1 MGGGREEVKVR
12 VWRMWGGGEE
22 GAGREGVGR
31 REVKVRVWRLWGG
44 GEEGARGCGEEG
56 GESEGVEVVGRR

>member
-1 MGGGREEVKVR
+1 M
-12 VWRMWGGGEE
+12 
-22 GAGREGVGR
+22 
-31 REVKVRVWRLWGG
+31 KVRVWRLWGG